1 MKAQFALCLAA
12 ILVPAAVFAQADQ
25 IIKQR
30 AKELRD
36 QNNVRQGVTPS
47 TVPPAAHP
55 APAVAAPPTAQQQ
68 ALSRFQ
74 SALAAITAG
83 SQVTVAQKQALS
95 RDLLGAAQGVPRPL
109 PATVDKLVAELTAA
123 FSEKPL
129 SATSRARFV
138 QEVDAVLNPAKYPQA
153 KMDAIYADIQ
163 AIFQENGLARNKAV
177 EIADTLKAAAAGH

>member
-12 ILVPAAVFAQADQ
+12 LLVPATVFAQADQ
-25 IIKQR
+25 IIKRR

-36 QNNVRQGVTPS
+36 QNNARQGVTPPAA
-47 TVPPAAHP
+47 PPAQA
-55 APAVAAPPTAQQQ
+55 APAVVVPPTAQQQ
-68 ALSRFQ
+68 ALARFQ
-74 SALAAITAG
+74 SGLAAITAG
-83 SQVTVAQKQALS
+83 SQVTVPQKQALS
-95 RDLLGAAQGVPRPL
+95 RDLLGAAQGSTRPL

-163 AIFQENGLARNKAV
+163 AIFQANGLAQNKAV
-177 EIADTLKAAAAGH
+177 GIVDLIKAAASGH